1 MAYWS
6 IYCDFSR
13 TAVPGHA
20 KSNRLRVIWGKV
32 LRAHGNSGVVRAKF
46 RRNLPPRAM
55 GRRIRVVSTRTN
67 YTHTHIHT
75 HTYYLKLW
83 DAEIRVKSTRT
94 NYTHTHTHTHHP
106 HILPKAMGR
115 RNQSEEY
122 SPTAY
127 PQPSATQHIPPKALD
142 AEAVAN
148 TRSMPKIQYFKLLIS
163 TSNGRIATIAWKS
176 FY

>member
-55 GRRIRVVSTRTN
+55 GRRIRVASTRTN
-67 YTHTHIHT
+67 YTHTHI
-75 HTYYLKLW
+75 
-83 DAEIRVKSTRT
+83 
-94 NYTHTHTHTHHP
+94 HTHHP

-122 SPTAY
+122 SPTA
-127 PQPSATQHIPPKALD
+127 
-142 AEAVAN
+142 
-148 TRSMPKIQYFKLLIS
+148 
-163 TSNGRIATIAWKS
+163 
-176 FY
+176 

>member
-1 MAYWS
+1 M
-6 IYCDFSR
+6 
-13 TAVPGHA
+13 PGHA

-75 HTYYLKLW
+75 H
-83 DAEIRVKSTRT
+83 
-94 NYTHTHTHTHHP
+94 HP

-115 RNQSEEY
+115 RNQSGEY